1 MGRRYGLCMFF
12 VILGAIL
19 GGILG
24 ELLKGVSAL
33 EGVMPYLVHTYPVF
47 VMQPATVDLY
57 VIQLTAGLSLTP
69 NLMSI
74 LGIVLALILF
84 RRY

>member
-1 MGRRYGLCMFF
+1 MGRRYGLLTVFI
-12 VILGAIL
+12 ILGAIL

-24 ELLKGVSAL
+24 ELLRGVNAL
-33 EGVMPYLVHTYPVF
+33 ESIMPYLVHTYPVF
-47 VMQPATVDLY
+47 IMQPATVDLY
-57 VIQLTAGLSLTP
+57 VIQLTIGLSLTP